1 MNKYGNYSNKKYKI
15 KNKNTSNRKKIIT
28 ILILIYV
35 LIFFNYIN
43 VFKYEKDVEIR
54 YAENTVKYI
63 EINEDNL
70 KNLNKDE
77 RKIEE
82 QRNKNIKNKLE
93 INKKEFSSKEV
104 FYYDIEKNELINIKG
119 NKEDK
124 IVPASVLKLFTIEY
138 ILNKLKLDQVV
149 TVGNEISLVSSDES
163 QAGIKKGEKYT
174 VKELLEMMFLPSGND
189 ATYTLSKWYLK
200 NYENVKVDNIS
211 NNEMVKEFSD
221 KINKYLKEKNINN
234 TNITNPSGISK
245 DSYISKEDI
254 VKVVKNLI
262 KKEDVMAIPKEHK
275 IEINKN
281 NRKIELINTN
291 KFLDKSSKFYD
302 ENIIGLKTGSLSV
315 GKNISVLYEN
325 PTNKKKYVIFVFG
338 AKTDDDRYKDSI
350 KVREIIENEIFSS
363 KSK

>member
-1 MNKYGNYSNKKYKI
+1 MNKYGNYSNKKYKM
-15 KNKNTSNRKKIIT
+15 KNKNTSNNKKIIA

-200 NYENVKVDNIS
+200 NYENVKVDTIS

-254 VKVVKNLI
+254 LLS
-262 KKEDVMAIPKEHK
+262 PKEHK
-275 IEINKN
+275 IGINKN
-281 NRKIELINTN
+281 KRKIELINTN